1 MSQTILENLS
11 SKLTPEIKSDLN
23 AVIGLE
29 FDGVAYTFDARKEG
43 TGLLDGAP
51 VAHGLTP
58 RISIKASSGD
68 FAKIMSGELN
78 PMMAAMTGKLKIEGD
93 MGFAMQLTKLF
104 G

>member
-11 SKLTPEIKSDLN
+11 SKLTPEIKADLD

-29 FDGVAYTFDARKEG
+29 IDNVPYTFDARKEG
-43 TGLLDGAP
+43 TGLRNGTAES
-51 VAHGLTP
+51 HGLTP
-58 RISIKASSGD
+58 RISIKATSTD

-78 PMMAAMTGKLKIEGD
+78 PMMAAMTGKLIIKGD